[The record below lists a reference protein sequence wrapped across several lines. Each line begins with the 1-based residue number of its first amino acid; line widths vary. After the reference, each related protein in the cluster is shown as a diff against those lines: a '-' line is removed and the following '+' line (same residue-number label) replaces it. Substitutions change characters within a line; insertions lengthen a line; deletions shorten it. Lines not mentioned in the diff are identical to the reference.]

1 MSAIDDLVERARRR
15 IVRVGPTEAAHLQR
29 NGALLVDTRPV
40 ALRRRHGEI
49 PGSLVIDRNVLEWR
63 LDPSSAHRHP
73 ALTDETTTVV
83 VLCQEGYASSL
94 AVDQL
99 ARLGL
104 TDVRDLE
111 GGFAAWEAAAL
122 PTRQLEGERAFD

>member
-1 MSAIDDLVERARRR
+1 MSAIDDLVERARQR
-15 IVRVGPTEAAHLQR
+15 IVRVGPTEAALLHR

-40 ALRRRHGEI
+40 ELRRRHGEI

-63 LDPSSAHRHP
+63 LDPSSVHRHP

-83 VLCQEGYASSL
+83 VLCQEGYASRSPSTSS
-94 AVDQL
+94 
-99 ARLGL
+99 RELGL

-111 GGFAAWEAAAL
+111 GGFAAWEAVAP
-122 PTRQLEGERAFD
+122 PTCQLDV